1 MNPAADEV
9 SPILK
14 SRLDVAE
21 GEEYEEEC
29 GDPQLNIKPGMFLK
43 ILESRIQR
51 LFKNLRISNPK
62 TKEVY

>member
-21 GEEYEEEC
+21 GEEYEEQC
-29 GDPQLNIKPGMFLK
+29 GDPQLKEYEEQCGDAQLNIKPGMFFK

-51 LFKNLRISNPK
+51 RF
-62 TKEVY
+62 